1 MGYYDSEYE
10 KYYGSLRRKLN
21 YSPYYRERVS
31 NNGSLRRKLNYAP
44 GCYGG
49 KVYNKENYGNKKR
62 GYLVKRIIRDLI
74 GVLVLFIFI
83 ILCKVTSNPQ
93 ARSVYNYSKSIIN
106 ENYNYSKLKTQLN
119 SININYVGDNI
130 KNTIKELRVNGE
142 K

>member
-21 YSPYYRERVS
+21 Y
-31 NNGSLRRKLNYAP
+31 AP

-49 KVYNKENYGNKKR
+49 RVYNKENCGNKKR